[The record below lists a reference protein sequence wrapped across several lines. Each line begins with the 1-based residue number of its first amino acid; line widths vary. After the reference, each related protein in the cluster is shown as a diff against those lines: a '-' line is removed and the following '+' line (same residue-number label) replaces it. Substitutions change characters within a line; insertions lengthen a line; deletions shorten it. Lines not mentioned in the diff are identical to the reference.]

1 VNEVALEVKNITKSF
16 GAVRALREASFT
28 LHHGEVLG
36 LVGDNGAGKSTLIS
50 AIAGTVQPDSGD
62 IFVKGVRHDIK
73 TPSDAHKAGIETV
86 FQSLSLIPAL
96 TIAENIFLNR
106 ELLRFERTGRF
117 LRVMDKRKMRRLV
130 AERLTELGLRLPP
143 PDTKVAALSGG
154 QRQAVAV
161 ARAIF
166 WGRNIVLMDEP
177 TAALGVRQ
185 TEIVLNFV
193 DQLRNHGVAV
203 IFVSHNMQ
211 DVLRACNRIIVLRLG
226 SVVLEKSRSDTNG
239 NEIVAAIT
247 GVRDS
252 ALAVSQ

>member
-1 VNEVALEVKNITKSF
+1 MNEVALEVKNITKSF